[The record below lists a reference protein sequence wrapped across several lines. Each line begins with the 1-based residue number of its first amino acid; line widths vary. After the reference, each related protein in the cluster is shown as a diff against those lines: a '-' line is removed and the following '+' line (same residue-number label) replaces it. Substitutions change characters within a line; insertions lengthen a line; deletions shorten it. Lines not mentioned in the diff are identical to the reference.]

1 MGWDAAWRYNDRE
14 MLTAMFIASG
24 ISIVA
29 GTFAYVRG
37 KSFERRGCPRCH
49 GMLERGGSGLRCR
62 PCSLYWTLEG
72 EPVGHIDADEFLPRA
87 KARDR
92 R

>member
-1 MGWDAAWRYNDRE
+1 MI
-14 MLTAMFIASG
+14 TAIMIASG

-29 GTFAYVRG
+29 GTIAHVRG
-37 KSFERRGCPRCH
+37 KSFERKGCPRCA
-49 GMLERGGSGLRCR
+49 GPLERGGSGLRCR

-72 EPVGHIDADEFLPRA
+72 EPVGHVDADEHVPRA
-87 KARDR
+87 QARPR